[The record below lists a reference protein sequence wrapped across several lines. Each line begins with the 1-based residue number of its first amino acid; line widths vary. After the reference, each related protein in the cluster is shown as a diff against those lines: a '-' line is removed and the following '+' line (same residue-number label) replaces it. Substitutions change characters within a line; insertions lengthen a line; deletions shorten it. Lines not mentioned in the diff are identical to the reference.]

1 MEYNVFKIPQSKLDD
16 YPGIP
21 WNNPLLVFNDSPLT
35 SESIESITKLIEVL
49 GIKHYSI
56 SDDCIVKL
64 EGKQIPLNLVL
75 RSKDIKQIWYFGNIH
90 NTIDLTFKIPDYQ
103 KFSLL
108 EKQIIVA
115 ADFNKII
122 LNKELKL
129 RLWKELQLMNNN
141 E

>member
-1 MEYNVFKIPQSKLDD
+1 MEYNVFKIPQLKLDN
-16 YPGIP
+16 YPETQ

-35 SESIESITKLIEVL
+35 SESIESISKLIEFF
-49 GIKHYSI
+49 GIKHYTI
-56 SDDCIVKL
+56 SDDCFIKF
-64 EGKQIPLNLVL
+64 EGNKIPLNLVL
-75 RSKDIKQIWYFGNIH
+75 KSKVIKQIWYFGNIH